1 MDGSSR
7 VRFVFEGIGTR
18 GDIAPLIA
26 VGAELARRG
35 HDCHLL
41 TDEAFAPD
49 ASAARMRLT
58 PIAGKAFEALPSA
71 GYRFD
76 NYLFPGLAATAG
88 FFRQL
93 AGDRRPTVII
103 NADRY
108 AASNLLCERYEMP
121 ACRLY
126 LTPFK
131 LRSLISPPWPL
142 KRQAQGLLGR
152 TYLKHTLPRIYA
164 ALDSDVRALDIINRQ
179 RRAMDLEPVSTGWYE
194 EPHVR
199 KHIALFP
206 AWYCEPVAD
215 WPSGIELAGFPL
227 PRSGG
232 QLPEALNAFIEREG
246 RPVVFTP
253 GTSIV
258 DVEKFFVHARQCCD
272 ELRMPGVF
280 LSRHL
285 PGAADRFGSRIM
297 LIDYVELELLLK
309 RSALLV
315 HFGGIG
321 TLARALEAGIP
332 QVIAPLVFDQP
343 DNGHR
348 IQSLGLGRVIEQAEL
363 SGQNLATAARLL
375 LDDPVTLKNLGAV
388 KQLLAHTQAV
398 GRCADGIERELTQES
413 SVHGERMQR
422 AFGSAAAQGA
432 ASHDLAP
439 TRTAEPR
446 PAAPA
451 MQSEAPSDVSV

>member
-1 MDGSSR
+1 MNGSNR
-7 VRFVFEGIGTR
+7 ARFIFEGIGTR

-41 TDEAFAPD
+41 ADEAFASD
-49 ASAARMRLT
+49 ATAARMQFT
-58 PIAGKAFEALPSA
+58 PIAGKTFDTPPSA

-76 NYLFPGLAATAG
+76 NYLFPGLSAAAG
-88 FFRQL
+88 FFRQV
-93 AGDRRPTVII
+93 AADGRPTIII

-108 AASNLLCERYEMP
+108 AASNLLCERYALP

-131 LRSLISPPWPL
+131 VRSLISPPWPL
-142 KRQAQGLLGR
+142 LRQAQGILGH

-164 ALDSDVRALDIINRQ
+164 AMDKDVRALDIINRQ
-179 RRAMDLEPVSTGWYE
+179 RRAMDLDPVSTGWYE

-199 KHIALFP
+199 KHMALFP
-206 AWYCEPVAD
+206 AWYCEPAAD

-227 PRSGG
+227 PRSAG

-246 RPVVFTP
+246 RPLVFTP

-258 DVEKFFVHARQCCD
+258 DVEKFFVHARQCCE

-285 PGAADRFGSRIM
+285 AGAADRFGSRIL
-297 LIDYVELELLLK
+297 LIDYVELDLLLK

-332 QVIAPLVFDQP
+332 QIIAPLVFDQP

-348 IQSLGLGRVIEQAEL
+348 IQSLGLGRVIEQTEL

-375 LDDPVTLKNLGAV
+375 LDDPVALKKLGAV
-388 KQLLAHTQAV
+388 QELLAHTQATS
-398 GRCADGIERELTQES
+398 RCADGIERELIKES
-413 SVHGERMQR
+413 GTNSERMQS
-422 AFGSAAAQGA
+422 AFGGSAAQGA
-432 ASHDLAP
+432 VPDIDLVTP
-439 TRTAEPR
+439 RTAEPR
-446 PAAPA
+446 PVA
-451 MQSEAPSDVSV
+451 MQADAPSVVVV